1 DWDFWLQVT
10 AHTPVLHVP
19 GVSALYRWRDRSG
32 LEDEDSRHHHKQ
44 WRDRVQARWL
54 QQWPQ
59 ETLLQAIR
67 WYTAALDEAS
77 QRVALQARRADEQQA
92 LSAEQARAA
101 QAARDEAAVLAERAQ
116 SLHAELQAAGQRLG
130 QAVHDA
136 TAAQEQALAERLARE
151 SLAVQL
157 AEREGA
163 LREQREWAQ
172 RLQAL
177 AEERLRQLTDLQ
189 ASTSWR
195 ITRPLRWLGAK
206 LRGRA
211 GGPSA

>member
-1 DWDFWLQVT
+1 
-10 AHTPVLHVP
+10 
-19 GVSALYRWRDRSG
+19 
-32 LEDEDSRHHHKQ
+32 
-44 WRDRVQARWL
+44 
-54 QQWPQ
+54 
-59 ETLLQAIR
+59 
-67 WYTAALDEAS
+67 
-77 QRVALQARRADEQQA
+77 
-92 LSAEQARAA
+92 
-101 QAARDEAAVLAERAQ
+101 
-116 SLHAELQAAGQRLG
+116 
-130 QAVHDA
+130 VHDA

-151 SLAVQL
+151 ALAVQL

-177 AEERLRQLTDLQ
+177 AEERLRQSTDLQ